1 MWVPCSPLKWSIIA
15 KNRMLSVP
23 SVQVGPALPLV
34 AAATASRSKPSSL
47 HCTERPRMKTAS
59 AIRGRH
65 EVSDTALHSSS
76 QSHPSTRIT
85 IITYHLTLPTYVM
98 LYLARILIIC
108 VFTLWINIFQFQFQ
122 HSSLQI
128 LIRIIK
134 IMQIQDWIRIGSTNC
149 MRRSK
154 GNLCCELCTGT

>member
-1 MWVPCSPLKWSIIA
+1 MWVPYSPLKWSIIA

-65 EVSDTALHSSS
+65 EVSDTTLHSSS
-76 QSHPSTRIT
+76 PISSSNTNLNSHLPS
-85 IITYHLTLPTYVM
+85 Y
-98 LYLARILIIC
+98 
-108 VFTLWINIFQFQFQ
+108 FT
-122 HSSLQI
+122 
-128 LIRIIK
+128 
-134 IMQIQDWIRIGSTNC
+134 
-149 MRRSK
+149 
-154 GNLCCELCTGT
+154 NLCNVISRPYPNYMCLHLMNKHFSISISISIF